1 MLLRAS
7 DDLLRAARLFE
18 RHLIACKD
26 CSREEYQ
33 VCATGL
39 ALLEQFRLVLINDAL
54 LDLYKGTVQ

>member
-7 DDLLRAARLFE
+7 DDLLKAARLFE
-18 RHLIACKD
+18 RHLVNCED

-33 VCATGL
+33 VCETGL

-54 LDLYKGTVQ
+54 LDLFKGTVQ